1 MVFETLGISLYDLV
15 KRNDY
20 KRLPLECVRDVARQL
35 MQALDFL
42 QSIQLIHTGTVH
54 CSILSESVTIYFILA
69 HDTSSLIS
77 MLVLVLIACTANKQS
92 YLTPRAYHSTDLKLE
107 NVLFSH
113 NTLRK
118 ERVNHGGKMCDV
130 DVPVNTS
137 IKCEL
142 FCSQCTVYSLQ
153 WWPAHHHTRRGTH
166 VA

>member
-42 QSIQLIHTGTVH
+42 QSIQLIHTGTVR
-54 CSILSESVTIYFILA
+54 CSILSESVTIILA
-69 HDTSSLIS
+69 HDTSLLIS
-77 MLVLVLIACTANKQS
+77 MLVLVLIACIVNKQP

-118 ERVNHGGKMCDV
+118 ERVTHGGKMCDV

-137 IKCEL
+137 IKREL
-142 FCSQCTVYSLQ
+142 FGWLCTSYL
-153 WWPAHHHTRRGTH
+153 PR
-166 VA
+166 